1 MLCNTMT
8 KATWGRKSLF
18 GLHFQI
24 TAHHQ
29 RKSGQEVK
37 QGRNWEEGAM
47 DSAVYWLTSYGL
59 LSLLSYRTQ
68 DHHQPRDGSTH
79 NGALPPQSLIK
90 KMPY

>member
-68 DHHQPRDGSTH
+68 DHQPRHGTIH
-79 NGALPPQSLIK
+79 HALGPLPI
-90 KMPY
+90 YH